1 MRDFIFSNSR
11 YVFVK
16 EPTQLRDCYFIPN
29 NQSIIS
35 IPNDIQYVHYCE
47 YIHIYQYSIIIPAKS
62 FQELQSLTIGKNCF
76 KSIRIFILDSFPS
89 LRSVHI
95 GSNCFG
101 VDDGDICQIT
111 NCPSLV
117 ELEIGNHSF
126 RNFKSFNLSD
136 LNSLQSIKFGE
147 YCFRYSDF
155 VLNGR

>member
-35 IPNDIQYVHYCE
+35 IPNDIQYIHYCG
-47 YIHIYQYSIIIPAKS
+47 YTHYYVNKVDIPVKS
-62 FQELQSLTIGKNCF
+62 FQELHSLIVGKNCLKNIRVF
-76 KSIRIFILDSFPS
+76 KLDGLPS
-89 LRSVHI
+89 LRNINI
-95 GSNCFG
+95 GTNCFG
-101 VDDGDICQIT
+101 VDDGDSCQIM
-111 NCPSLV
+111 NCPNLA

-126 RNFKSFNLSD
+126 RNFKSFKVSN

-155 VLNGR
+155 VLKGR